1 MNTWIKSILIC
12 VSFKTKIPYVI
23 INIAQVSFLP
33 LLNDAIP
40 NKLIG
45 KNFRVI
51 VNLTVN
57 GGDSQGCKTTV
68 VFFEVPHQFP
78 DCSRRSQWPQS
89 QD

>member
-1 MNTWIKSILIC
+1 M
-12 VSFKTKIPYVI
+12 

-40 NKLIG
+40 NRLIG

-57 GGDSQGCKTTV
+57 GGDLREIHKV
-68 VFFEVPHQFP
+68 V
-78 DCSRRSQWPQS
+78 RRR
-89 QD
+89 